1 MPDFSLSHRYDSPY
15 WYVSFKNALT
25 KRYGTKKSTGTA
37 DKQEAV
43 RIAYEMLYKAR
54 ESTFETVLEA
64 LRSLDLTPSNAS
76 AIIDI
81 LTKKNLIGTIL
92 TTEDVG
98 AESISAFLKRFWD
111 YDSSPYIKEKLHK
124 NHSIHKKYVKANHY
138 TVERFWAPFFGDTP
152 IAKVT
157 KGDLNELMD
166 SLDPALS
173 GARRNNIIKAGTI
186 ALRWAYNN
194 HVVPIDITTGIIWFS
209 HASNERF
216 IFTPEQAAMI
226 FSHPWP
232 NETSR
237 LANMLAMTTGLRAGE
252 IMALKKQDLG
262 DNCIYVSHSWNP
274 VDKQKTTKNNE
285 SRTAFILFPE
295 IMDGLRRLADS
306 NPYKSGMEGYIFW
319 ATIPDKPRENPY
331 WLQDLRSVAREL
343 GFNDIDRITF
353 HAWRHFFTTYMYCEL
368 DEKTLQ
374 KATGHKTLEMLR
386 HYANHEREND
396 ANAIQGAMKKVFTP
410 ILYTG
415 EVS

>member
-81 LTKKNLIGTIL
+81 LTKKKLIGTIL
-92 TTEDVG
+92 TIEDVG
-98 AESISAFLKRFWD
+98 AESLSAFLKRFWD

-138 TVERFWAPFFGDTP
+138 TVERFWVPFFGDTP

-173 GARRNNIIKAGTI
+173 GARRNTIFGYAQWFIASTVRNVFLPIKTASIELIKAV
-186 ALRWAYNN
+186 Y
-194 HVVPIDITTGIIWFS
+194 P
-209 HASNERF
+209 
-216 IFTPEQAAMI
+216 
-226 FSHPWP
+226 
-232 NETSR
+232 
-237 LANMLAMTTGLRAGE
+237 
-252 IMALKKQDLG
+252 
-262 DNCIYVSHSWNP
+262 
-274 VDKQKTTKNNE
+274 
-285 SRTAFILFPE
+285 
-295 IMDGLRRLADS
+295 
-306 NPYKSGMEGYIFW
+306 
-319 ATIPDKPRENPY
+319 
-331 WLQDLRSVAREL
+331 
-343 GFNDIDRITF
+343 
-353 HAWRHFFTTYMYCEL
+353 
-368 DEKTLQ
+368 
-374 KATGHKTLEMLR
+374 
-386 HYANHEREND
+386 
-396 ANAIQGAMKKVFTP
+396 
-410 ILYTG
+410 
-415 EVS
+415 